1 MLAAV
6 LTGAASMVRSQARSD
21 APAHSM
27 DETTF
32 QAFYERT
39 SRCVWSYVPRLS
51 GNPSVADDC
60 LQEAYMRFLKANIA
74 GRSDAECKSYLYR
87 IATNLVTDHYRKVRR
102 EVEEPADIVSP
113 ERLGDDVQQRSDV
126 QRVFG
131 QLNEKERGLLW
142 MAYVDGS
149 SHR

>member
-1 MLAAV
+1 
-6 LTGAASMVRSQARSD
+6 
-21 APAHSM
+21 
-27 DETTF
+27 
-32 QAFYERT
+32 
-39 SRCVWSYVPRLS
+39 
-51 GNPSVADDC
+51 
-60 LQEAYMRFLKANIA
+60 MRFLKANIA

-142 MAYVDGS
+142 MAYVEGS
-149 SHR
+149 SHREIAEAIEVKEQSVRPMLFRARQKLAGLLRKMEVR